1 MNDQSW
7 KAELR
12 PTNINVTASQADL
25 KQAIRESNAQV
36 ILENV
41 LLVNVGLKRTVK
53 SLRKK
58 LQKARLSFNRIM
70 AETREAPDWYYESEV
85 DSLSEGALNRRACDN
100 IEQRNMDNKASVKDF

>member
-1 MNDQSW
+1 MQEQKW
-7 KAELR
+7 KAELN
-12 PTNINVTASQADL
+12 PPNIMVTASQADL
-25 KQAIRESNAQV
+25 EQAVRESNKQA

-41 LLVNVGLKRTVK
+41 LLVTVGLKRKNK

-85 DSLSEGALNRRACDN
+85 DSLSEGVHARRVCDN
-100 IEQRNMDNKASVKDF
+100 LE